1 MWCQK
6 NYVPFSDKRTM
17 AFDQIATEGGCD
29 AKNIIYR
36 VSPK

>member
-17 AFDQIATEGGCD
+17 AFDQIAIEGYD
-29 AKNIIYR
+29 AKKITYR